1 MTDLVQALEVDESDL
16 AADVVKRMELADPHL
31 YSSYG
36 PEARMRTLEDVGFH
50 FQHLRGALAVEDEE
64 VFREYKRWLSEILQ
78 ARNVKEEHLQLCFRA
93 MSEAL
98 IAAYGDAASQAL
110 TYMDA

>member
-36 PEARMRTLEDVGFH
+36 PEARMRTLEDVGF
-50 FQHLRGALAVEDEE
+50 
-64 VFREYKRWLSEILQ
+64 REYKRWLSEILQ
-78 ARNVKEEHLQLCFRA
+78 ARNVKEEHLLLCFRA